1 MKTYLTSDE
10 ITKMVEAAPCLR
22 DQVMVSFLADSGCRI
37 SELLGIKVENID
49 LKVGMV
55 LIPHLKRGIKKQCP
69 GCGRSAGR
77 RSQFC
82 VRCGT
87 DLREVIAEG
96 ILQRSRLINIGQP
109 TARLIQEY
117 ITRAKLKPGDY
128 LIKLS
133 RQWIYSIIR
142 ELATN
147 TGLEGKAMLNPE
159 SGKKHYVHCH
169 SFRDALA
176 VDWLLQ
182 RGDTEGRKA
191 LQEQLGHQSFDTTAR
206 YFKLTPSSIK
216 KIGDEVRKARFG
228 GK

>member
-1 MKTYLTSDE
+1 MKTYLTSSE

-22 DQVMVSFLADSGCRI
+22 DQVIVSFYADTGARC
-37 SELLGIKVENID
+37 SELLGVKVENID
-49 LKVGMV
+49 LKAGMV

-69 GCGRSAGR
+69 GCGKSAGR
-77 RSQFC
+77 HSQFC
-82 VRCGT
+82 VRCGH
-87 DLREVIAEG
+87 DLRKVVAEG

-109 TARLIQEY
+109 TARLLQEY
-117 ITRAKLKPGDY
+117 ISLAKLRPGDY
-128 LIKLS
+128 LVKLS
-133 RQWIYSIIR
+133 RQHIGNIIR
-142 ELATN
+142 ELAAKA
-147 TGLEGKAMLNPE
+147 GLEGKAMLNPE
-159 SGKKHYVHCH
+159 SGKKHYVHPH

-206 YFKLTPSSIK
+206 YFKLTSSSIK

-228 GK
+228 RK